1 MTLRKLCLLLFAT
14 APEKGSF
21 RAFLTVRKIF
31 FLPFVPN
38 TDNGQKSAENVCYC
52 VCYYFFLFFLRC
64 GFRPEIRRKT
74 TISCGFSLELIAG
87 FEPATSSLPR
97 KRSTSLKGI
106 TLPFFRQQKPQDI
119 VVFLL
124 SSYYHETF
132 ANFLI
137 AFLSA
142 NVCKYLV
149 LDRFIAV

>member
-1 MTLRKLCLLLFAT
+1 MELIAGFVRRGESHDGTAIDRRRRNRVTLFRQSRYR
-14 APEKGSF
+14 EKKKH
-21 RAFLTVRKIF
+21 RI
-31 FLPFVPN
+31 
-38 TDNGQKSAENVCYC
+38 
-52 VCYYFFLFFLRC
+52 YF
-64 GFRPEIRRKT
+64 GV
-74 TISCGFSLELIAG
+74 SYMELIAG

-119 VVFLL
+119 VVFIL

>member
-21 RAFLTVRKIF
+21 MAFLTVRKIF
-31 FLPFVPN
+31 F
-38 TDNGQKSAENVCYC
+38 SAFRAQYRSRTKKRRKCLLLC
-52 VCYYFFLFFLRC
+52 LLLFFLFFLRC